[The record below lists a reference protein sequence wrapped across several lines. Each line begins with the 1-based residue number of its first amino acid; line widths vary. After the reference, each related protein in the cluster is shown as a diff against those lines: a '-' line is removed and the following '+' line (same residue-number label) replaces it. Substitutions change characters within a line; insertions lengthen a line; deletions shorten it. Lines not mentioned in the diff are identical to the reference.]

1 MKLSLHELVS
11 LVLSLTAILYGLAPE
26 NIFLYSLGLALLL
39 LFLRELKAFARVRKA
54 SESLSIERSA
64 DRGVVRELKDVEV
77 SITVVNKGSEPIL
90 RALIVDG
97 LPRFIK
103 PRAKPVALTSIP
115 PRTLLAIRYSA
126 SVEAPGTHT
135 LEGVRVAVTD
145 FLGFFSDELSLSA
158 KAFVTAPPLVTRVG
172 AEFRAMQRVIG
183 ISVAGKALGWLY
195 DLVDIRECQP
205 GGSVKKIV

>member
-1 MKLSLHELVS
+1 
-11 LVLSLTAILYGLAPE
+11 
-26 NIFLYSLGLALLL
+26 
-39 LFLRELKAFARVRKA
+39 
-54 SESLSIERSA
+54 
-64 DRGVVRELKDVEV
+64 VRELEGVEV
-77 SITVVNKGSEPIL
+77 SITVVNKGSEPIP

-103 PRAKPVALTSIP
+103 PRAKPVALTYIP
-115 PRTLLAIRYSA
+115 PRTPLTIRYRA

-158 KAFVTAPPLVTRVG
+158 KAFVTGLPLVMRVG
-172 AEFRAMQRVIG
+172 AEFRAVQRVIG
-183 ISVAGKALGWLY
+183 MRVADKALGWLY
-195 DLVDIRECQP
+195 DLVDIRKCQP